1 MASSYSTSLRLELQA
16 SGENRNTWG
25 TKNNT
30 NLSLLE
36 ASISGAESIDMSDA
50 NVTLTTNNGA
60 TDQARKMIINL
71 TGTNTAA
78 RNLVIPTV
86 SKVYIVRNAT
96 TGGFAVSVTNG
107 SSSVSVTNGTVGIIF
122 TVCTDSSVRVTVL
135 RRSVGSSS
143 RFADGP
149 LAGAPI
155 ADDGKGSVGELAPSL
170 QAVAVTIVRP
180 AVRIRLVVLVIS
192 DALVPVGDFG

>member
-122 TVCTDSSVRVTVL
+122 TDGTTVYNAMTIATITSGTITGITDLAVADGGTGASTAADARTNLGLGSISTADVTV
-135 RRSVGSSS
+135 STS
-143 RFADGP
+143 D
-149 LAGAPI
+149 
-155 ADDGKGSVGELAPSL
+155 PSGGDNGDIWMK
-170 QAVAVTIVRP
+170 VAV
-180 AVRIRLVVLVIS
+180 
-192 DALVPVGDFG
+192 